1 MSVFL
6 RRRLQSNSRSAGSA
20 GQTLPWTGQTRHP
33 RSRLESPPL
42 VEHELKMFNY
52 RWAALRAGA
61 NLQHWEAKGN
71 LNVSHLTAPLFRE
84 LQRAKLYST
93 RTLPFRCDATNM
105 TQRLQ
110 RTKDCVSAHRSFVL
124 QCVDD

>member
-6 RRRLQSNSRSAGSA
+6 LRHLQSNSRSAGSA

-52 RWAALRAGA
+52 RWAALGAGA

-71 LNVSHLTAPLFRE
+71 LNISHVTAPFF
-84 LQRAKLYST
+84 AS
-93 RTLPFRCDATNM
+93 CNG
-105 TQRLQ
+105 
-110 RTKDCVSAHRSFVL
+110 RSCFLRGLSGAVVMQL
-124 QCVDD
+124 I